1 MDRRL
6 LDLVHREVEEG
17 RCGVLCTVVDERG
30 STPRSRGASLWMRP
44 DGSLEG
50 TVGGGLLEHRTMECA
65 RDLLASGEGNRL
77 FSMSLD
83 ASQAGEEG
91 MVCGGDVRVYLEVLG
106 QEDELVI
113 FGGGHVGRALAQLG
127 AFAGFSVTVWDER
140 EEFANPER
148 IPWGRTVALPLEAFG
163 RSLRTHE
170 RTYAVVA
177 TRGHSLDGE
186 AVSLLD
192 RRPAAYVG
200 MIGSRSK
207 IAAVRAR
214 LRDQGV
220 SAEHLDRV
228 RQPVGLP
235 LRAETPEEIALSVM
249 AEIVAVRRGADVDSL
264 RRGW

>member
-1 MDRRL
+1 M
-6 LDLVHREVEEG
+6 
-17 RCGVLCTVVDERG
+17 
-30 STPRSRGASLWMRP
+30 
-44 DGSLEG
+44 
-50 TVGGGLLEHRTMECA
+50 
-65 RDLLASGEGNRL
+65 
-77 FSMSLD
+77 
-83 ASQAGEEG
+83 
-91 MVCGGDVRVYLEVLG
+91 
-106 QEDELVI
+106 
-113 FGGGHVGRALAQLG
+113 GRALAQLG